1 MAIDKGYTP
10 TIGSGG
16 TDNGEVT
23 KRLNDPNDTFPY
35 TESEDGIIAEEAFV
49 ETTFFEQ
56 DRFICKLMF
65 TGLQLGEQ
73 VQLYTKL
80 QNRIVEYGDTQY
92 IRSISSQV
100 LNKEISSAQEALDET
115 HATLSKI
122 FVKIS
127 EYITTVISVMDK
139 WIRTS
144 SDLQKRSLQSLE
156 KLSGIQTIPSGIFDL
171 KAGGTP
177 AYNNLAVAIMA
188 CNNLLNK
195 LGDIDKDNTAV
206 VFISKFIKLI
216 NELTENREPSD
227 SEFEKM
233 ITSDVVFDNLPE
245 LQDLFTAIGITFD
258 GNEAASFGDKLQY
271 EPKGLVELGYTT
283 DSFTKLIKICPT
295 SESIIK
301 CKVFLQVLQRLNTL
315 FKSVKNID
323 TLDESSVDKFKTIL
337 ENLPNILTLVVGIY
351 RSSIVASRYYT
362 TLLQELLTS
371 IHEHKG

>member
-35 TESEDGIIAEEAFV
+35 TESEDGIIGEESFA

-65 TGLQLGEQ
+65 IGLQLGEQ

-127 EYITTVISVMDK
+127 EYITTVIAVMDK

-144 SDLQKRSLQSLE
+144 SDLQQRSLQTLV
-156 KLSGIQTIPSGIFDL
+156 KLSKVQTIPNGIFDL
-171 KAGGTP
+171 QAGGSP
-177 AYNNLAVAIMA
+177 EYNKLAVAMMA
-188 CNNLLNK
+188 CTNLLSK
-195 LGDIDKDNTAV
+195 LGDVDKDNTAV
-206 VFISKFIKLI
+206 VFMSKFIKLI
-216 NELTENREPSD
+216 NELTDNQEPSD
-227 SEFEKM
+227 TKFEEM

-245 LQDLFTAIGITFD
+245 LQDLFTTIGIVFD
-258 GNEAASFGDKLQY
+258 GNEAASFKDTLHY
-271 EPKGLVELGYTT
+271 EPKSLTDLGYTT
-283 DSFTKLIKICPT
+283 DSFVKLVKICPT
-295 SESIIK
+295 SEHMLK

-323 TLDESSVDKFKTIL
+323 TLDDVSVDKFKTIL